1 MRQALPE
8 IHRVVEEEINNS
20 SKIKKRRHCV
30 GAFFY
35 WDKWSLFDLTLIY
48 CYRIYSF
55 IFSLKRYMEIF
66 IVFKKIN
73 K

>member
-35 WDKWSLFDLTLIY
+35 
-48 CYRIYSF
+48 
-55 IFSLKRYMEIF
+55 
-66 IVFKKIN
+66 
-73 K
+73 